1 MPTYTVTGGEDGQA
15 GIEIDGTR
23 YEAGETVT
31 SPTKKVD
38 WLVEQGY
45 LKAVSSSKASSVEDK

>member
-1 MPTYTVTGGEDGQA
+1 MPTYTVTGGEDGLA

-23 YEAGETVT
+23 YEPGEKVT
-31 SPTKKVD
+31 SPSKKVD

-45 LKAVSSSKASSVEDK
+45 LSAAAGSKASSVEDK